1 VGLYSGLLGD
11 LTQLLDIQGDYDCTF
26 EEARA
31 LLAEWRSQSSSEAKP
46 ESNVIYG
53 VDFRNKEGRYGL
65 GC

>member
-1 VGLYSGLLGD
+1 VGLYSGLLSD

-31 LLAEWRSQSSSEAKP
+31 LLAEWRSQSSLEAKR

-53 VDFRNKEGRYGL
+53 VDFHNKKIRYGL

>member
-1 VGLYSGLLGD
+1 VGLYSGLLSD

-31 LLAEWRSQSSSEAKP
+31 LLAEWRSQSSPEAKP

>member
-1 VGLYSGLLGD
+1 MGLYSGLLGD

-31 LLAEWRSQSSSEAKP
+31 LLAEWRSQSSLEAKP
-46 ESNVIYG
+46 EWNVIYG
-53 VDFRNKEGRYGL
+53 IDFRSKRGRYGL